1 MASEPEIIDT
11 ISDAGDKV
19 VLQGFPDVGLV
30 GSITVSY
37 LVEQMGLKQVGY
49 VESDELPPVVPI
61 RGSEVKELIRIYE
74 DKRAIIFVSEIPIPA
89 KLIKPLARVL
99 LEWCKA
105 KGFKKLYCLTGLADP
120 NRIEIEQPKVF
131 IAASR
136 PRLAEELADLLDAE
150 VLSEGFVAGINAE
163 LVRQGVR
170 KSFDVGLLLAQSHY
184 NYPDPGAAAQLLLRM
199 PKLIDVSVDVSPLL
213 QSAEMIRMQLRDL
226 MRRTYD
232 TMGDM
237 QKSKELELPPVYR

>member
-1 MASEPEIIDT
+1 MSAVPEIVDT
-11 ISDAGDKV
+11 IGDARGKV

-37 LVEQMGLKQVGY
+37 LVDQLGLKQVGY
-49 VESDELPPVVPI
+49 VESDDLPPVVPI
-61 RGSEVKELIRIYE
+61 RNSEVKDLIRIYE
-74 DKRAIIFVSEIPIPA
+74 DRRAIIFVSDIPIPA
-89 KLIKPLARVL
+89 KMIKPLARAL
-99 LEWCKA
+99 LDWSKS
-105 KGFKKLYCLTGLADP
+105 KGVDRLYCLTGLADP
-120 NRIEIEQPKVF
+120 NRIEIEEPKVF
-131 IAASR
+131 VAASR
-136 PRLAEELADLLDAE
+136 LKLAEELADLLDAE

-163 LVRQGVR
+163 LVRQGAR
-170 KSFDVGLLLAQSHY
+170 KGFDVGLLLAQSHY

-199 PKLIDVSVDVSPLL
+199 PKLIDASVDVGPLL

-237 QKSKELELPPVYR
+237 QKSKDLELPPVYR